1 MLRPVMAQILAAVA
15 PKEHTSIA
23 KQASTGDFPAFRPA
37 GRAIGGDIALLP
49 GAPERTSNG
58 RGAAEK
64 TAGTG
69 QRSGLVEHFRPI
81 GFVLVPPS
89 EKLPGPVDRRVAR
102 DCPRGTKLSP
112 IAQPPNLPFSSPP
125 PPPKHNAPTHENHT

>member
-69 QRSGLVEHFRPI
+69 QRSGLVEHFRRI
-81 GFVLVPPS
+81 GVVLVPPA
-89 EKLPGPVDRRVAR
+89 EELPGPVDRRSAEHPSDLQTLMRISYTVFR
-102 DCPRGTKLSP
+102 LTK
-112 IAQPPNLPFSSPP
+112 
-125 PPPKHNAPTHENHT
+125 K

>member
-23 KQASTGDFPAFRPA
+23 KQASTGDFPAYRPA
-37 GRAIGGDIALLP
+37 GRAIGGDIAHLS

-64 TAGTG
+64 TAGNSNS
-69 QRSGLVEHFRPI
+69 SGLVEHIRSI
-81 GFVLVPPS
+81 GFGLLRPAAGR
-89 EKLPGPVDRRVAR
+89 PGQVAGSAER
-102 DCPRGTKLSP
+102 KCPRRPQISFNYTNISRP
-112 IAQPPNLPFSSPP
+112 ERSNQ
-125 PPPKHNAPTHENHT
+125 NH

>member
-1 MLRPVMAQILAAVA
+1 MRKARPPSRRQRPVLPLDVVDNDAAGPGQQRGNDKPNALAAPCRGKGHDMLRPVMAQILAAVA

-69 QRSGLVEHFRPI
+69 QRSGLVEHLRDRKSTRP
-81 GFVLVPPS
+81 
-89 EKLPGPVDRRVAR
+89 K
-102 DCPRGTKLSP
+102 
-112 IAQPPNLPFSSPP
+112 SS
-125 PPPKHNAPTHENHT
+125 